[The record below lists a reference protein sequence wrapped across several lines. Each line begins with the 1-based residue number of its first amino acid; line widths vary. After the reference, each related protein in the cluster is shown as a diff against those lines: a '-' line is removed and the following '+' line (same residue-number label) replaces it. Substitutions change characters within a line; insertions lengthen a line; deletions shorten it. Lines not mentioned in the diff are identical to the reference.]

1 MLGIISVILENIL
14 FFALHF
20 ENSGVFPKPLSAKQ
34 EEQCFVEMKQGSA
47 AARNRLIEHN
57 LRLVAHIAKKYCANS
72 ASQNDNED
80 IISIGTIGLIKAVE
94 SFDSSKNIRFATY
107 ASRCIENEILMFFRS
122 KKKSAGDIYFDEPVD
137 VDKDGNQLTLI
148 DIIAE
153 DDHIVEKIDLS
164 IKSEQL
170 YKFIDECLD
179 EREAEIIADRY
190 GLYGKKPLTQ
200 RETAKKLG
208 ISRSYVSRI
217 EKKALEALRK
227 KYDKTSY
234 IDF

>member
-1 MLGIISVILENIL
+1 
-14 FFALHF
+14 
-20 ENSGVFPKPLSAKQ
+20 
-34 EEQCFVEMKQGSA
+34 
-47 AARNRLIEHN
+47 
-57 LRLVAHIAKKYCANS
+57 
-72 ASQNDNED
+72 
-80 IISIGTIGLIKAVE
+80 
-94 SFDSSKNIRFATY
+94 
-107 ASRCIENEILMFFRS
+107 MFFRS

-190 GLYGKKPLTQ
+190 GLYVKKPLTQ